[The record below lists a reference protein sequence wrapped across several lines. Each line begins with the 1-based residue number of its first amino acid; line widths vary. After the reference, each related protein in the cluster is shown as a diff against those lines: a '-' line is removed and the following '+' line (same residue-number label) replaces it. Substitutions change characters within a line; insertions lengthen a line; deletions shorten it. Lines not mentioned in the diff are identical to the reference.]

1 MEGKKASYDPTMEYG
16 VRSKHAASGGFAT
29 GNTLLRI
36 ANRRLGRWRLP
47 IEGSPIMGEHVMSAL
62 LGNG

>member
-1 MEGKKASYDPTMEYG
+1 MEGKKASYDPTMEYA
-16 VRSKHAASGGFAT
+16 VNMLLRAGFAT